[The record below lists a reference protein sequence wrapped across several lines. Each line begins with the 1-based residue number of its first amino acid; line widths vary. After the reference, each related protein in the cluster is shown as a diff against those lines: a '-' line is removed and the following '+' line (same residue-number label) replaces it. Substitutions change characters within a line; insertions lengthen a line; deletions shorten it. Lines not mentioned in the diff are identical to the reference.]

1 MVSESGNVDVVLIV
15 YMVFSATCLRCIM
28 NNNNNN
34 NSQVQY
40 SMVVGQRG
48 MLYNDSC
55 VYL

>member
-34 NSQVQY
+34 NSPKKNLVFEK
-40 SMVVGQRG
+40 MVE
-48 MLYNDSC
+48 MADF
-55 VYL
+55 